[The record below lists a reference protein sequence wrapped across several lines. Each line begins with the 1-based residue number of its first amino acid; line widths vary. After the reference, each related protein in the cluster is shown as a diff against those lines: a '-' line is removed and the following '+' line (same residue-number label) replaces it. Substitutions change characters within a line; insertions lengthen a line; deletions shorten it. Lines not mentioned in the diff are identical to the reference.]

1 MEDEA
6 GKVGQSQ
13 FKRNLV
19 YVVRNSER
27 EKREAGGG
35 RERENKMS
43 KERGKF

>member
-13 FKRNLV
+13 FKRNLM

-27 EKREAGGG
+27 ERRERQGEGG
-35 RERENKMS
+35 RERIK
-43 KERGKF
+43 